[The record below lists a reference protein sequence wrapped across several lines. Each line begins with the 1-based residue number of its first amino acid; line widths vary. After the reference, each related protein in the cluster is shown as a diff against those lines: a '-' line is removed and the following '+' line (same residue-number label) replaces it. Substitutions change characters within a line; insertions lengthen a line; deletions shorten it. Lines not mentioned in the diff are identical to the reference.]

1 MAQRLLELRRVSSS
15 PDAKLTMQTVYTRKK
30 ESAIVCAAIDFGTT
44 NTGYA
49 YSFKAKPRDIITNY
63 WYGREIKTP
72 TVVLLHPDKSFHSF
86 GKEARDKYE
95 TLMKT
100 NTNKQWYLFDM
111 FKMRLYTKKG
121 PLDKDMKIENILDK
135 RMKAIDIFTVAIRY
149 IKDHLMKELTDSH
162 RMKEIKNKSES
173 DIHWLLTV
181 PAIWDDLSKRFMRTA
196 TNNAGIPDEM
206 LSLALEPEDA
216 SVFCKDELGM
226 MTIPVGCRYMVL
238 NLGASPMVKQFRL
251 NHMQDYWE
259 LMTEF
264 ETKKMKFDGTRRMVL
279 KFPTRLLELYENE
292 VGLKIEASWQ
302 QTRFEG
308 KLEFKLG
315 KMFITEAQV
324 KELFQEAAT
333 KVRKFTQYILDE
345 VENISHIIMVGG
357 FSESPYLQSKMR
369 NNFGNAD
376 PSGAVLKGVVLYGQN
391 SRQISARV
399 CKKTY
404 GIARMMKFKPHHPP
418 HKKITIDKID
428 YCDDLFNKHI
438 EIGTKRNPTFVDEDG
453 CEFVGLIKIE
463 IDPEGDI
470 WSIIMV
476 KMLFG
481 GTELRIKVRDV
492 KQGHVTTAAVDYL
505 G

>member
-1 MAQRLLELRRVSSS
+1 
-15 PDAKLTMQTVYTRKK
+15 
-30 ESAIVCAAIDFGTT
+30 
-44 NTGYA
+44 
-49 YSFKAKPRDIITNY
+49 
-63 WYGREIKTP
+63 
-72 TVVLLHPDKSFHSF
+72 
-86 GKEARDKYE
+86 
-95 TLMKT
+95 
-100 NTNKQWYLFDM
+100 
-111 FKMRLYTKKG
+111 
-121 PLDKDMKIENILDK
+121 
-135 RMKAIDIFTVAIRY
+135 
-149 IKDHLMKELTDSH
+149 
-162 RMKEIKNKSES
+162 
-173 DIHWLLTV
+173 
-181 PAIWDDLSKRFMRTA
+181 
-196 TNNAGIPDEM
+196 
-206 LSLALEPEDA
+206 
-216 SVFCKDELGM
+216 
-226 MTIPVGCRYMVL
+226 
-238 NLGASPMVKQFRL
+238 
-251 NHMQDYWE
+251 
-259 LMTEF
+259 MTEF

-438 EIGTKRNPTFVDEDG
+438 EIGTKVNIDSENNA
-453 CEFVGLIKIE
+453 IE
-463 IDPEGDI
+463 HEYFP
-470 WSIIMV
+470 
-476 KMLFG
+476 
-481 GTELRIKVRDV
+481 
-492 KQGHVTTAAVDYL
+492 
-505 G
+505 